1 MLEEGTIVEY
11 EEKKYVV
18 KGCYP
23 IESDRNLCI
32 LVGEDNK
39 MINAFESNVK
49 AVDSHVGGFKAIQ
62 SLIVI
67 MLTTSFSFI

>member
-1 MLEEGTIVEY
+1 MKK
-11 EEKKYVV
+11 KKYVV

-62 SLIVI
+62 DE
-67 MLTTSFSFI
+67 LTMEKVVNSMYRPLA